1 MENEKFSKEAVKRVA
16 EICGH
21 TEEEAEQIIR
31 DQEKKTQ
38 ETVRLISAYEVIIAL
53 RDVLFDLMGN
63 GAILIGPA
71 ITNGLVHELF
81 DTEEGEE

>member
-1 MENEKFSKEAVKRVA
+1 MENEKFSKESVKRIA
-16 EICGH
+16 EIFGH

-31 DQEKKTQ
+31 DQEKETQ

-63 GAILIGPA
+63 GAIFIGPA

-81 DTEEGEE
+81 HKEEGEE